1 MDQQNHHLT
10 LELVFHQS
18 NSSQTKD
25 RSVHLEPTG
34 DRLNVIWYL
43 VAFRIC
49 PQLHLPQG
57 SQGNS
62 KGILNP
68 LYSFPCRF
76 EYLCICN
83 DNIFCDFAQTPGI
96 MQSWWYL
103 FSGCQENKPQ
113 ECFFNVSTFNLR
125 PLNDL

>member
-25 RSVHLEPTG
+25 RSVHFEPTG
-34 DRLNVIWYL
+34 DRLDVIWYL

-68 LYSFPCRF
+68 LYFFPCRF

-83 DNIFCDFAQTPGI
+83 NNIFCDFAQIPGI

-113 ECFFNVSTFNLR
+113 ERFFNVLTFNLR
-125 PLNDL
+125 PLKVF

>member
-1 MDQQNHHLT
+1 MANPIMNKIPSWHNKLLLFVQNMDQENHYLT

-18 NSSQTKD
+18 DSSQTKD
-25 RSVHLEPTG
+25 RSVHFEPTG

-62 KGILNP
+62 KGIFNP
-68 LYSFPCRF
+68 LYFFPCRF
-76 EYLCICN
+76 EYLCICSN
-83 DNIFCDFAQTPGI
+83 NIFCDIAQTPGT
-96 MQSWWYL
+96 MQSLWYL
-103 FSGCQENKPQ
+103 FS
-113 ECFFNVSTFNLR
+113 
-125 PLNDL
+125 

>member
-25 RSVHLEPTG
+25 RSVHFEPTG

-62 KGILNP
+62 KG
-68 LYSFPCRF
+68 
-76 EYLCICN
+76 
-83 DNIFCDFAQTPGI
+83 
-96 MQSWWYL
+96 
-103 FSGCQENKPQ
+103 EN
-113 ECFFNVSTFNLR
+113 V
-125 PLNDL
+125 